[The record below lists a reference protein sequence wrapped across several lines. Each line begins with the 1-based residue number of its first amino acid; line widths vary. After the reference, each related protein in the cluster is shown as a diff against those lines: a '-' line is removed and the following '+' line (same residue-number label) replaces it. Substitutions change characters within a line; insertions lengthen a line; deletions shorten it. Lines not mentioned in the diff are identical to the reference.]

1 MIRILDRY
9 VVRELLPLVVVG
21 TALFGGII
29 ILFSPLK
36 EALELAQVTG
46 VSQGTM
52 WRVLGL
58 KSLGVVSFCL
68 PMGVLFGAAL
78 LSGRWASTGELL
90 AAHSAGVAVGS
101 LMRWVF
107 VTGALVGLVGVAFH
121 EYVAVPGLASARRV
135 EDGAQFGKRARGRHN
150 VHFLEA
156 DENTGAPRYLIF
168 AREMDLDSQTL
179 TGVTALVFPPAPAA
193 AEPSRPTILQAAQTV
208 YLGDGKWE
216 ARRIYAWG
224 PTDTRPVPLATQV
237 LEVGRAP
244 RDLVHDKREI
254 QATAARQLQQRIAR
268 LAPQARVEPDVA
280 RLVAQLRME
289 LYGRWSVPLACL
301 PFALLGAPL
310 GARRQGGGT
319 SLALGLSVLVC
330 FLYYTVLRYAEMA
343 GREGYLPPAFAA
355 ALTPALALVLGAAL
369 LYRAQR

>member
-9 VVRELLPLVVVG
+9 VVRELLPLILVG

-36 EALELAQVTG
+36 EALELAQLTG
-46 VSQGTM
+46 ISQVTM

-90 AAHSAGVAVGS
+90 AANGAGVAVGS

-107 VTGALVGLVGVAFH
+107 VAGAMVGLAGVAFH
-121 EYVAVPGLASARRV
+121 EYVAVPGLTLARRV
-135 EDGAQFGKRARGRHN
+135 EDRAQFGKRARARYN
-150 VHFLEA
+150 VHFLEV
-156 DENTGAPRYLIF
+156 DQNTGTPKYLIF
-168 AREMDLDSQTL
+168 AREMDLDRQIL
-179 TGVTALVFPPAPAA
+179 TGVTALVFPPSSTA

-216 ARRIYAWG
+216 AREVHAWG

-237 LEVGRAP
+237 LEVGRTP
-244 RDLVHDKREI
+244 RDLVRDRKEI
-254 QATAARQLQQRIAR
+254 QATPAPQLRERIAR
-268 LAPQARVEPDVA
+268 LAPQARAEPDVA

-289 LYGRWSVPLACL
+289 VYGRWSVPLACF

-310 GARRQGGGT
+310 GARRQGGGM

-343 GREGYLPPAFAA
+343 GKEGQLPPALAA
-355 ALTPALALVLGAAL
+355 SLTPALALVLGGIL